1 MLKQQRLLYLE
12 LLESEL
18 WDDLWITAA
27 VLSVGV
33 VREERMLHSAL
44 IHTVRR

>member
-18 WDDLWITAA
+18 WNDLWITAA
-27 VLSVGV
+27 VLSIGV
-33 VREERMLHSAL
+33 VREERVLHGAL
-44 IHTVRR
+44 IYTVRR